1 MTMEFKTDI
10 TSIEHYPVQVAN
22 EALKKFKKGCRIM
35 GLTRGQYSLIDLIR
49 AVLDEIGQ
57 SNVICTSW
65 SAGIKDARNIKWM
78 IESNK
83 IKSFCI
89 VTDHSYKNRQKKYAL
104 QLEELFGLDSIRTSK
119 IHAKFVLIW
128 NEKYKVC
135 IRTSMNLNANKTCEN
150 FELDEGEK
158 IFNFYYEFAKGIIKE
173 MPKGFTVQNG
183 IVTRALDRVF
193 ADLESQ
199 NKWYLQ

>member
-1 MTMEFKTDI
+1 MTKEFKTGV
-10 TSIEHYPVQVAN
+10 TSIEHYPVQVAG
-22 EALKKFKKGCRIM
+22 EALKKFKKACRIM
-35 GLTRGQYSLIDLIR
+35 GLTLGQYSLIDLIR

-78 IESNK
+78 MESNL

-89 VTDHSYKNRQKKYAL
+89 ITDHSYKNRQKKYAI
-104 QLEELFGLDSIRTSK
+104 QLEELFGIDSIRTSK

-128 NEKYKVC
+128 NENFKVC
-135 IRTSMNLNANKTCEN
+135 IRTSMNLNANRTCEN
-150 FELDEGEK
+150 FELDEGET
-158 IFNFYYEFAKGIIKE
+158 IFNFYHEFAKGIIKE

-183 IVTRALDRVF
+183 IVTRALNRVVNSIT
-193 ADLESQ
+193 ESD
-199 NKWYLQ
+199 KWYLQ